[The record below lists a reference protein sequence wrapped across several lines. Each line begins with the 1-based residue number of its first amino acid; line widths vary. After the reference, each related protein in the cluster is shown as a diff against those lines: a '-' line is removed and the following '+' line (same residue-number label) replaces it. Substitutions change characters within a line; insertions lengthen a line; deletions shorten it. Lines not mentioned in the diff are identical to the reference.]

1 MKKKIVYVLHGL
13 AAGGTEAFVL
23 NVVSHLDQKKYDIT
37 FILALDN
44 NGKTHQFHE
53 DKVLEQGIKI
63 YRTCDLDGIKKWKL
77 HYEKLKKL
85 LIEKGPFDVIH
96 CNMDLFNGINLMA
109 AKKAGIPVRICHSHN
124 SESQYSTSF
133 LKKIM
138 SRTYRI
144 FMRKMIYKYSTNM
157 LGCSELANDYLYGE
171 NWKNDARC
179 KVLYNGI
186 DLKKFRFHDK
196 IKETERKNIM
206 TIGRFGEQKNPFF
219 LLEILIELLNIRK
232 DINFSWVGD
241 GELRKPI
248 EERVKEE
255 HLEKHIHFLGRR
267 EDIPELLQQ
276 NDFFLFPSLFEGL
289 PITLI
294 EAQASGLECFISDTI
309 TKEVNVGLC
318 QYLSLEKTAKEWAVY
333 ISEQL
338 DNRDKKGYDAKLL
351 DQFDIKNTV
360 RRLEEIYG

>member
-1 MKKKIVYVLHGL
+1 M
-13 AAGGTEAFVL
+13 
-23 NVVSHLDQKKYDIT
+23 
-37 FILALDN
+37 
-44 NGKTHQFHE
+44 
-53 DKVLEQGIKI
+53 
-63 YRTCDLDGIKKWKL
+63 
-77 HYEKLKKL
+77 
-85 LIEKGPFDVIH
+85 
-96 CNMDLFNGINLMA
+96 
-109 AKKAGIPVRICHSHN
+109 
-124 SESQYSTSF
+124 
-133 LKKIM
+133 
-138 SRTYRI
+138 
-144 FMRKMIYKYSTNM
+144 
-157 LGCSELANDYLYGE
+157 
-171 NWKNDARC
+171 
-179 KVLYNGI
+179 
-186 DLKKFRFHDK
+186 
-196 IKETERKNIM
+196 
-206 TIGRFGEQKNPFF
+206 
-219 LLEILIELLNIRK
+219 LNIRK

-255 HLEKHIHFLGRR
+255 HLEKQIHFLGRR

-333 ISEQL
+333 ISEKL

-360 RRLEEIYG
+360 KRLEEIYD

>member
-1 MKKKIVYVLHGL
+1 
-13 AAGGTEAFVL
+13 
-23 NVVSHLDQKKYDIT
+23 
-37 FILALDN
+37 
-44 NGKTHQFHE
+44 
-53 DKVLEQGIKI
+53 
-63 YRTCDLDGIKKWKL
+63 
-77 HYEKLKKL
+77 
-85 LIEKGPFDVIH
+85 
-96 CNMDLFNGINLMA
+96 
-109 AKKAGIPVRICHSHN
+109 
-124 SESQYSTSF
+124 
-133 LKKIM
+133 
-138 SRTYRI
+138 
-144 FMRKMIYKYSTNM
+144 M
-157 LGCSELANDYLYGE
+157 LGCSELANDYLYGK
-171 NWKNDARC
+171 NWRNDTRC

-241 GELRKPI
+241 GELRKTI

-255 HLEKHIHFLGRR
+255 HLEKQIHFLGRR
-267 EDIPELLQQ
+267 ENIPELLQQ

-318 QYLSLEKTAKEWAVY
+318 QYLSLEKSAREWAVY
-333 ISEQL
+333 ISEKL

-360 RRLEEIYG
+360 KRLEEIYG